1 MTVNLWLVAA
11 LMLSGSINLILM
23 WFSREQSRSLVY
35 ISENLGDLV
44 EIIANYKK
52 HLRKVYSLEM
62 FYGDETLKRLMDHTV
77 AVVSVLQEEYGD
89 VTSITEPLGEIIEEE
104 NEIEEETEEKEA
116 KQDVFYGG
124 TRSSNP

>member
-62 FYGDETLKRLMDHTV
+62 FYGDENLKHLMDHTT

-89 VTSITEPLGEIIEEE
+89 ITSITDPLEVIFEEE
-104 NEIEEETEEKEA
+104 EGNEEEEEIR
-116 KQDVFYGG
+116 QDVFYGG
-124 TRSSNP
+124 PRERHS